1 MLPNFICIGAPKS
14 GTTTFYEI
22 VKQHPDI
29 AVSSF
34 KEPGF
39 FDNDAN
45 WEKGIEW
52 YDKTYFAT
60 VKKERMVGEFTP
72 SYLGSDI
79 APSRIFN
86 SLGSNVKLVLL
97 LRNPVERAYSHYLHS
112 KRDLYENLEFEEAL
126 FSEKKR
132 LLEFPELTSRFSYIR
147 SGMYHQQIKNYLKFF
162 DKNQMHV
169 ILFDDFLSKK
179 DEVVNEL
186 FRFLNLEL
194 ATIDLDIHQNPA
206 RVARFDIVKNL
217 VKKESIL
224 KDIVKC
230 LIPSFVLRQGLRNY
244 LHKIN
249 NKKVKKTPL
258 SKKQW
263 LSCYHL
269 YFEKEINDLEVL
281 LSLDLSN
288 WKKC

>member
-60 VKKERMVGEFTP
+60 VKKEKMVGEFTP

-179 DEVVNEL
+179 DQVVNEL
-186 FRFLNLEL
+186 FRFLDLEL

-217 VKKESIL
+217 VKKESML

-230 LIPSFVLRQGLRNY
+230 LMPSFALRQGLRNY

-249 NKKVKKTPL
+249 
-258 SKKQW
+258 Q
-263 LSCYHL
+263 
-269 YFEKEINDLEVL
+269 FL
-281 LSLDLSN
+281 LITSLNSLMIQN
-288 WKKC
+288 